1 MIATGFVAGRLEQAR
16 RARGLSATD
25 LADLVGVSLQ
35 SISKYEN
42 GHQVPRFDT
51 ADVIAGQLRMPRP
64 FFFRPL
70 ADQGSDPVFWRARLS
85 APPVWRDRAGVR
97 LDWFKEIVD
106 YISTFFDLTS
116 VNLPELDTFDDRLVS
131 SADAEEAACAIRR
144 HWGIA
149 DGPFPDA
156 VEQLEVN
163 GVLVAR
169 IHVHAEKLDAF
180 SQHAGTRSHPLVV
193 LSRDKAS
200 ACRQRFD
207 ALHELAHLVVHRGLS
222 GRRMND
228 RATYKIVEK
237 QADLVA
243 AALLLPARE
252 FANDLVNTS
261 LDGLLMLKERWGVS
275 VGAMVMRCRALG
287 IIDDEEVRRLF
298 INYNRRGW
306 RGNEPLDARLPVEEP
321 QLLRRS
327 FEMLIGEGVRTVE
340 QVLEDLPFPPGD
352 IEEIAGLAADTL
364 TPAGR
369 PGVSPAFKEGILPGN
384 VVQMFPG
391 AGGRPPGG

>member
-51 ADVIAGQLRMPRP
+51 AEVIASQLRMPRS
-64 FFFRPL
+64 FFFRPMVGI
-70 ADQGSDPVFWRARLS
+70 GSDPVFWRARLS

-97 LDWFKEIVD
+97 LSWFKEIVD
-106 YISTFFDLTS
+106 YLSTFFDLTE
-116 VNLPELDTFDDRLVS
+116 VNLPEVESFDDRLVDT
-131 SADAEEAACAIRR
+131 AAAEAAAAAIRA
-144 HWGIA
+144 HWGIV

-156 VEQLEVN
+156 VEQLEIN

-180 SQHAGTRSHPLVV
+180 SQYAGERANPLVV
-193 LSRDKAS
+193 LSRDKSS

-207 ALHELAHLVVHRGLS
+207 ALHELAHLVVHRTLS

-228 RATYKIVEK
+228 KATYKIVEK

-252 FANDLVNTS
+252 FANDLVAPT
-261 LDGLLMLKERWGVS
+261 LDGLLMLKERWGAS
-275 VGAMVMRCRALG
+275 VGAMIMRCRALG

-306 RGNEPLDARLPVEEP
+306 RGNEPLDARLPTEEP

-327 FEMLIGEGVRTVE
+327 LEMLIEERVRTVE
-340 QVLEDLPFPPGD
+340 QILDDLPFPPGD
-352 IEEIAGLAADTL
+352 IEEIAGLAPGTL
-364 TPAGR
+364 TPVNR
-369 PGVSPAFKEGILPGN
+369 PGALPAFKEGVLPEN
-384 VVQMFPG
+384 VVRLFPPPG
-391 AGGRPPGG
+391 A